1 MPAPKHKVVVVVDDE
16 PQIVAVVCDVLE
28 DEHIQAVSC
37 GHGNAALACIYK
49 EQPSLVVLD
58 VQMPGI
64 DGIQIFEAMRANP
77 QTATTPVILFT
88 ANSHVVTRRLPNYQ
102 EQNAV
107 LLPKPF
113 DIVTF
118 IDLVQ
123 GFLTQP

>member
-1 MPAPKHKVVVVVDDE
+1 M
-16 PQIVAVVCDVLE
+16 
-28 DEHIQAVSC
+28 SC
-37 GHGNAALACIYK
+37 AHGNAALACIYK

-88 ANSHVVTRRLPNYQ
+88 ANSHVVRQRLPNYQ